1 MADEGGEFEDPAGER
16 DLAYLIYTSGSTGRP
31 KGVQIERGPMANFV
45 RSAADVMDIAPGD
58 RVLQFCSI
66 GFDVSVMEIFPTL
79 LRGATLILRDPGP
92 PPAASAFGPWMEEQG
107 ISVAILPTA
116 YWHLWA
122 AEVARAGTPA
132 LPKRLRLVVALGEK
146 ALAGPYA
153 GWREVAPSSARW
165 MNGYGPTEGTVM
177 ALVFEPD
184 PRARWDPEVQIPI
197 LGRPIAGSRVYVLDR
212 KKRPAPIGV
221 AGELHLGGPGITRG
235 YLGAPERTAERITE
249 DPFEAGGRV
258 YQTGDRARWEA
269 DGRLQFLGRTDD
281 QLKIRGY
288 RVEPAEIESVLAAQP
303 GVGACA
309 VVAREVGGSKI
320 LVAYVSPPSGE
331 SLDPA
336 ELKERLSEQLPDY
349 MLPGVIEVVCDMPL
363 TASGKIDRCA
373 LPALQAR
380 PVAGRHVAPRTPAQ
394 RVLAGIWERLL
405 GIERVGLHD
414 DFFELGGH
422 SLIALE
428 VVAEAERAF
437 GRSIPLSVVFEASVL
452 EDLAAVLGNGADAP
466 ARA

>member
-1 MADEGGEFEDPAGER
+1 
-16 DLAYLIYTSGSTGRP
+16 
-31 KGVQIERGPMANFV
+31 
-45 RSAADVMDIAPGD
+45 
-58 RVLQFCSI
+58 
-66 GFDVSVMEIFPTL
+66 
-79 LRGATLILRDPGP
+79 
-92 PPAASAFGPWMEEQG
+92 
-107 ISVAILPTA
+107 
-116 YWHLWA
+116 
-122 AEVARAGTPA
+122 
-132 LPKRLRLVVALGEK
+132 
-146 ALAGPYA
+146 
-153 GWREVAPSSARW
+153 
-165 MNGYGPTEGTVM
+165 
-177 ALVFEPD
+177 
-184 PRARWDPEVQIPI
+184 
-197 LGRPIAGSRVYVLDR
+197 
-212 KKRPAPIGV
+212 
-221 AGELHLGGPGITRG
+221 
-235 YLGAPERTAERITE
+235 
-249 DPFEAGGRV
+249 
-258 YQTGDRARWEA
+258 
-269 DGRLQFLGRTDD
+269 
-281 QLKIRGY
+281 
-288 RVEPAEIESVLAAQP
+288 
-303 GVGACA
+303 
-309 VVAREVGGSKI
+309 VGGSKI